1 MPFFETPVE
10 VLKTGQRSRESPG
23 QKETYAETHR
33 ETPPAFCYHTLRMK
47 KLTVPALVVL
57 ISLIGGSTGLARY
70 RIKDLHIKPAEDYG
84 AHQDFQK
91 IIIGA
96 YSYETQGSTLELFDT
111 ENLHRR
117 HILPVLLVV
126 ENNNDFAIQI
136 HEQDV
141 VLITQD
147 GLRFPSLPYQVVL
160 LHISNQP
167 LTTDSTQPESLR
179 KMVGKEMTMDFE
191 NKAFGEKQVAPESS
205 DFGVVFFWIPELDK
219 LPGARL
225 YLPDI
230 VNLSEGEQ
238 LMSFEFELGR
248 PQE

>member
-1 MPFFETPVE
+1 
-10 VLKTGQRSRESPG
+10 
-23 QKETYAETHR
+23 
-33 ETPPAFCYHTLRMK
+33 MK

-57 ISLIGGSTGLARY
+57 IILIGGSTGLARY
-70 RIKDLHIKPAEDYG
+70 RIKDLYIKPAEDYG
-84 AHQDFQK
+84 AHQDFQNV
-91 IIIGA
+91 IIGA
-96 YSYETQGSTLELFDT
+96 YPYGTQGSTLELFDT
-111 ENLHRR
+111 ETLHRR
-117 HILPVLLVV
+117 HILPVLVVV
-126 ENNNDFAIQI
+126 ENYNDFAIRI

-179 KMVGKEMTMDFE
+179 RIVGKEMAMDFE
-191 NKAFGEKQVAPESS
+191 NKAFGEKQIAPGNS
-205 DFGVVFFWIPELDK
+205 DFGVVFFWLPEIGN
-219 LPGARL
+219 LPGSRL